1 MQNNNK
7 TPIPKLINNKFL
19 ETDFDKK
26 NDKNAN
32 LFVTIILNRPQN
44 LETLIKLNKITDIL
58 ICADGGANRLYELET
73 TRESLIPKA
82 IVGDLDSLSEKVK
95 NFYEHKGTYIKK
107 YEGQDDTDLEKSI
120 NYLFE
125 NDFLGFGTYKN
136 IQVTIT
142 GAFGGRLD

>member
-107 YEGQDDTDLEKSI
+107 YEG
-120 NYLFE
+120 
-125 NDFLGFGTYKN
+125 
-136 IQVTIT
+136 
-142 GAFGGRLD
+142 